1 MDLGHRYFLTDKVT
15 LRRGI
20 IKRETE
26 LLMVVSTGRKKPHC
40 RTCGM
45 PMEGHKRND
54 RGSPVCPSILNAKTD
69 GFDDRYASEPPLA
82 QSSPARKPQIT
93 HDSAPGRAVTPPPSH
108 SQPIKTITPSPRSPL
123 VIPETG
129 PWHWRNPNFVEK
141 NPFPHYQRPATP
153 TGSVVPTVLVD
164 SEGRTIRARSKSRS
178 DMNSIGTTSS
188 MLMDR
193 LAVMSKPVV
202 SIFNTKYEDIPRIR
216 STADRLGFHTGV
228 VHKTTLDTDERLL
241 DTVEKEE
248 DENDIKVDVAFARA
262 QKKRLQKLKLAREPS
277 WWLILGQN
285 KATVQQV
292 MDSHQRGLP
301 GSLTSTAEMMEGP
314 KLVTWP
320 HLVIAAIIGGIVV
333 LCGLSIL

>member
-1 MDLGHRYFLTDKVT
+1 MKT
-15 LRRGI
+15 
-20 IKRETE
+20 ETE
-26 LLMVVSTGRKKPHC
+26 LLMVTSTGRKKPHC
-40 RTCGM
+40 RTCGL
-45 PMEGHKRND
+45 PMEGHRRND
-54 RGSPVCPSILNAKTD
+54 RGSPVCPSIPNAKID

-82 QSSPARKPQIT
+82 QSSPARKPPIT
-93 HDSAPGRAVTPPPSH
+93 HNPEHGRAA
-108 SQPIKTITPSPRSPL
+108 TPSPLHPPPIKATETSPRAAL

-129 PWHWRNPNFVEK
+129 PWHWRNPHFVEK
-141 NPFPHYQRPATP
+141 PSFPPYQRPPTP
-153 TGSVVPTVLVD
+153 SGSLVSTHLVD
-164 SEGRTIRARSKSRS
+164 SEGHTIRARSKSRS
-178 DMNSIGTTSS
+178 DANSVGTSSS

-193 LAVMSKPVV
+193 LALMSKPVV
-202 SIFNTKYEDIPRIR
+202 SIFNTKFEDIPRIR

-228 VHKTTLDTDERLL
+228 VHKTTLESDERLL
-241 DTVEKEE
+241 DTTAKEE
-248 DENDIKVDVAFARA
+248 DENDVKVDVAYARA
-262 QKKRLQKLKLAREPS
+262 QKKRLQKMKLAREPS

-301 GSLTSTAEMMEGP
+301 GSIASSAELVEGP

>member
-1 MDLGHRYFLTDKVT
+1 
-15 LRRGI
+15 
-20 IKRETE
+20 
-26 LLMVVSTGRKKPHC
+26 
-40 RTCGM
+40 
-45 PMEGHKRND
+45 MEGHRRND
-54 RGSPVCPSILNAKTD
+54 RGSPVCPSIPNAKID
-69 GFDDRYASEPPLA
+69 GFDDQYASEPPLA

-93 HDSAPGRAVTPPPSH
+93 HIPAQGRAVTPSPLHP
-108 SQPIKTITPSPRSPL
+108 QPIKTIEASPRPAL

-141 NPFPHYQRPATP
+141 TRQRPP
-153 TGSVVPTVLVD
+153 SPSGSLVPTDLVD
-164 SEGRTIRARSKSRS
+164 SEGHTIRARSKSRS
-178 DMNSIGTTSS
+178 DVNSVGTTSS

-193 LAVMSKPVV
+193 LALMSKPVV
-202 SIFNTKYEDIPRIR
+202 SIFNTKFEDIPRIR

-228 VHKTTLDTDERLL
+228 VHKTRLESDAHL
-241 DTVEKEE
+241 FDTVAKEE
-248 DENDIKVDVAFARA
+248 DENDMKVDVAYARA

-301 GSLTSTAEMMEGP
+301 GSIASSAEMVEGP
-314 KLVTWP
+314 KIVTWP